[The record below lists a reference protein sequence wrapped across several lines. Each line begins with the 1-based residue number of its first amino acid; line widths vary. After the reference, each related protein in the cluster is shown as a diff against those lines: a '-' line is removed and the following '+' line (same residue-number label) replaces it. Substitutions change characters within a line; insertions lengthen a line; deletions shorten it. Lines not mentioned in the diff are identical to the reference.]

1 MVNPVHREPLSVR
14 SAPPAAHA
22 RPAPA
27 VEAPQD
33 RVFLN
38 PDPAA
43 SSVEDS
49 PSRLSS
55 WQGLLLLG
63 LGALTLAGCTGIPGP
78 AGPVLSHSVALAEK
92 APASATPSVFQNV
105 FSKPYPR
112 PAGWQDRSLE
122 LGATSYRTVVPPSG
136 WTFARAGEGFQV
148 TNDKD
153 PSVYLQL
160 QNVESASG
168 LGDLESVLEARKTAL
183 REQGMDLREVDAA
196 SSGRDFFVSVNEFQR
211 NGQTWRAE
219 LFVNGDVGTDGQNY
233 SGTVTTI
240 VYRAGEHAD
249 VFPTILQNTVKT
261 IEMDMPLPI
270 AH

>member
-14 SAPPAAHA
+14 SAPPTAHA

-27 VEAPQD
+27 VEDPQD
-33 RVFLN
+33 GVLLSRDT
-38 PDPAA
+38 P
-43 SSVEDS
+43 VEEA
-49 PSRLSS
+49 PSRLTS
-55 WQGLLLLG
+55 WQGLVLLG
-63 LGALTLAGCTGIPGP
+63 LGALTLAGCTGIPGVVGAAAMQP
-78 AGPVLSHSVALAEK
+78 SVSRAVESQA
-92 APASATPSVFQNV
+92 PSVFQNV

-112 PAGWQDRSLE
+112 PAGWQDRSIE

-136 WTFARAGEGFQV
+136 WTFARAGQGFQV
-148 TNDKD
+148 TNDRD
-153 PSVYLQL
+153 PSIYLQL

-168 LGDLESVLEARKTAL
+168 LGDLEGVLEARKTAL

-219 LFVNGDVGTDGQNY
+219 LFVNGDVGTDDQNY
-233 SGTVTTI
+233 AATVTTI

-261 IEMDMPLPI
+261 IAMDMP
-270 AH
+270 H